1 MASIKDPRGAEARAL
16 AALGDFDGKRV
27 LEIGCGDGRL
37 TWLYAE
43 QAAEVLGVDT
53 EEESIGKRAPRCPTS
68 SADRVEFRVADAQ
81 ALDVPRQRFDIAFL
95 SWSL

>member
-1 MASIKDPRGAEARAL
+1 MASVKDPRGAEARAL
-16 AALGDFDGKRV
+16 AQLGDFDGKRV

-43 QAAEVLGVDT
+43 QAAEVLGVDP
-53 EEESIGKRAPRCPTS
+53 EEESIREARAALPDQL
-68 SADRVEFRVADAQ
+68 ADRVEFQVADAQ

>member
-1 MASIKDPRGAEARAL
+1 MASVKDAGSAEARAL
-16 AALGDFDGKRV
+16 AALGAFDGKRV

-43 QAAEVLGVDT
+43 RAAEVLGVDT
-53 EEESIGKRAPRCPTS
+53 EEESIREAQRALPDQLK
-68 SADRVEFRVADAQ
+68 DRVEFRVADAQ
-81 ALDVPRQRFDIAFL
+81 ALDVPRPRFDIAFL

>member
-1 MASIKDPRGAEARAL
+1 MASVKDPESAEARAL
-16 AALGDFDGKRV
+16 AELGDFEGKRV

-37 TWLYAE
+37 TWLFAE

-53 EEESIGKRAPRCPTS
+53 EEESIRQAHEALPDQLR
-68 SADRVEFRVADAQ
+68 DRVEFRVADVQ

>member
-1 MASIKDPRGAEARAL
+1 MASVKDPQGAEARAL

-43 QAAEVLGVDT
+43 HAAEVLGIDT
-53 EEESIGKRAPRCPTS
+53 DEESIREARCALPDQLK
-68 SADRVEFRVADAQ
+68 DRVEFRVADVE
-81 ALDVPRQRFDIAFL
+81 ALNVPRQRFDIAFL
-95 SWSL
+95 SRRA

>member
-27 LEIGCGDGRL
+27 LEIGCGDGRM
-37 TWLYAE
+37 TFFYAE
-43 QAAEVLGVDT
+43 QAREVLGVDVD
-53 EEESIGKRAPRCPTS
+53 EESIRDARAALPDPL
-68 SADRVEFRVADAQ
+68 ADRVEFRVADAE

>member
-1 MASIKDPRGAEARAL
+1 MTSVKDPTGVEARVLDEL
-16 AALGDFDGKRV
+16 AGFEDKRV
-27 LEIGCGDGRL
+27 LEIGCGDGRM

-43 QAAEVLGVDT
+43 QAREVLGVDSD
-53 EEESIGKRAPRCPTS
+53 EEAIRDARTALPDRL
-68 SADRVEFRVADAQ
+68 ADRVEFRVADAQ

>member
-1 MASIKDPRGAEARAL
+1 MASVKDPRGAEARAL
-16 AALGDFDGKRV
+16 AELGDFEGKRV

-37 TWLYAE
+37 TWLYVE
-43 QAAEVLGVDT
+43 QAAEVLGVDP
-53 EEESIGKRAPRCPTS
+53 EEESIREARAALPDQL
-68 SADRVEFRVADAQ
+68 ADRVEFRVADAQ

>member
-1 MASIKDPRGAEARAL
+1 MVSVKDPRNAEERAL
-16 AALGDFDGKRV
+16 AALGGFDGKRV
-27 LEIGCGDGRL
+27 VEIGCGDGRL

-43 QAAEVLGVDT
+43 QAAEVLGIDPD
-53 EEESIGKRAPRCPTS
+53 EESIGAARHSLPDQLK
-68 SADRVEFRVADAQ
+68 DRVEFRVADVQ

>member
-1 MASIKDPRGAEARAL
+1 MASVKDPRGAEADAL

-27 LEIGCGDGRL
+27 LEIGCGEGRL

-43 QAAEVLGVDT
+43 HAAEVLGIDPD
-53 EEESIGKRAPRCPTS
+53 EESIREARTALPDQL
-68 SADRVEFRVADAQ
+68 ADRVEFRVADAQ

>member
-16 AALGDFDGKRV
+16 AALGEFDGKRV

-43 QAAEVLGVDT
+43 QAGEVLGVDPDD
-53 EEESIGKRAPRCPTS
+53 ESIREARAALPDQL
-68 SADRVEFRVADAQ
+68 AGQVEFRVADAR

>member
-1 MASIKDPRGAEARAL
+1 MASVKDPSGTEERTL
-16 AALGDFDGKRV
+16 AAVGDFDGTRV

-43 QAAEVLGVDT
+43 RAAEVLGVDT
-53 EEESIGKRAPRCPTS
+53 EEESIREARAALPDQLK
-68 SADRVEFRVADAQ
+68 DRVEFRVADVQ